1 MALWGNNDAVTSAG
15 IVTLAYTDNDF
26 GGTALTVNGTRSEGG
41 GAGCFWGLSGFAK
54 TGDVIRLGLRN
65 GVDGAVYF
73 GDAAIVGIASTTQLT
88 IGSTSG
94 LSGAAIANT
103 SYYISELPSYTTL
116 NHQWSNNRDG
126 DMEYAF
132 YQGNTISDASTL
144 SGAAG
149 TVRAS
154 GVGTATISLAT
165 NITGLQLSTSDT
177 FVNDG
182 NNIAIVG
189 VGSGTALTDT
199 IGIALTDQLP
209 VVAPAGIQLGDT
221 ITDYLN
227 SDAVRT
233 IIGIAA
239 TEITLDSQ
247 IGSTEYTSGAKVLF
261 NSDFIVSLAS
271 TITADIAA
279 GTAVTFNRAVGGYDS
294 QVYGI
299 AVEDMMDVNSPYR
312 TYGTGWVGVTT
323 YMDTGGNLRVK
334 SEILVAIGNSGSTA
348 GITTGADSI
357 LYPTDA

>member
-15 IVTLAYTDNDF
+15 IVTLAYTSNDF
-26 GGTALTVNGTRSEGG
+26 GGTALTVNG
-41 GAGCFWGLSGFAK
+41 SGTAFMAVGSAQ
-54 TGDVIRLGLRN
+54 TGDVIRFGLRN

-73 GDAAIVGIASTTQLT
+73 GDAVISGIASATQLT

-94 LSGAAIANT
+94 LSGAAIAGT
-103 SYYISELPSYTTL
+103 SFYISQLPSYTTL
-116 NHQWSNNRDG
+116 SPQWSNNRDG

-199 IGIALTDQLP
+199 IGIANTDQLP

-233 IIGIAA
+233 ITGIAA

>member
-15 IVTLAYTDNDF
+15 IVTLAYTSNDF
-26 GGTALTVNGTRSEGG
+26 GGTALTVNG
-41 GAGCFWGLSGFAK
+41 SGTAFMAVGSAQ
-54 TGDVIRLGLRN
+54 TGDVIRFGLRN

-73 GDAAIVGIASTTQLT
+73 GDAVISGIASATQLT

-94 LSGAAIANT
+94 LSGAAIAGT
-103 SYYISELPSYTTL
+103 SFYISQLPSYTTL
-116 NHQWSNNRDG
+116 SPQWSNNRDG

-199 IGIALTDQLP
+199 IGIANTDQLP

>member
-15 IVTLAYTDNDF
+15 IVTLAYTSNDF
-26 GGTALTVNGTRSEGG
+26 GGTALTVNG
-41 GAGCFWGLSGFAK
+41 SGTAFMAVGSAQ
-54 TGDVIRLGLRN
+54 TGDVIRFGLRN

-73 GDAAIVGIASTTQLT
+73 GDAVISGIASATQLT

-94 LSGAAIANT
+94 LSGAAIAGT
-103 SYYISELPSYTTL
+103 SFYISQLPSYTTL
-116 NHQWSNNRDG
+116 SPQWSNNRDG

-199 IGIALTDQLP
+199 IGIANTDQLP
-209 VVAPAGIQLGDT
+209 VVAPAGVNLGDT

-233 IIGIAA
+233 ITGIAA

-279 GTAVTFNRAVGGYDS
+279 GTAVTFNRLAGGYDS

>member
-15 IVTLAYTDNDF
+15 IVTLAYTSNDF
-26 GGTALTVNGTRSEGG
+26 GGTALTVNG
-41 GAGCFWGLSGFAK
+41 SGTDFMAVGSAQ
-54 TGDVIRLGLRN
+54 TGDVIRFGLRN

-73 GDAAIVGIASTTQLT
+73 GDAVISGIASATQLT

-94 LSGAAIANT
+94 LSGAAIAGT
-103 SYYISELPSYTTL
+103 SFYISQLPTYTTL
-116 NHQWSNNRDG
+116 SPQWSNNRDG

>member
-15 IVTLAYTDNDF
+15 IVTLAYTSNDF
-26 GGTALTVNGTRSEGG
+26 GGTALTVNG
-41 GAGCFWGLSGFAK
+41 SGTAFMAVGSAQ
-54 TGDVIRLGLRN
+54 TGDVIRFGLRN

-73 GDAAIVGIASTTQLT
+73 GDAVISGIASATQLT

-94 LSGAAIANT
+94 LSGAAIADT
-103 SYYISELPSYTTL
+103 SFYISQLPSYTTL
-116 NHQWSNNRDG
+116 SPQWSNNRDS
-126 DMEYAF
+126 DKEYTF

-247 IGSTEYTSGAKVLF
+247 IGSTPYPADSKVLF

>member
-15 IVTLAYTDNDF
+15 IVTLAYTSNDF
-26 GGTALTVNGTRSEGG
+26 GGTALTVNG
-41 GAGCFWGLSGFAK
+41 SGTAFMAVGSAQ
-54 TGDVIRLGLRN
+54 TGDVIRFGLRN

-73 GDAAIVGIASTTQLT
+73 GDAVISGIASATQLT

-94 LSGAAIANT
+94 LSGAAIAGT
-103 SYYISELPSYTTL
+103 SFYISQLPSYTTL
-116 NHQWSNNRDG
+116 SPQWSNNRDG

-154 GVGTATISLAT
+154 GVGTAFVSLAT
-165 NITGLQLSTSDT
+165 NIEGMQLSTSDT

-182 NNIAIVG
+182 NKIAIVG

-233 IIGIAA
+233 ITGIAA

-247 IGSTEYTSGAKVLF
+247 IGSTPYPADSKVLF
-261 NSDFIVSLAS
+261 NSDFVVSLAS

-279 GTAVTFNRAVGGYDS
+279 GTAVTFNRAAGGYDS

-312 TYGTGWVGVTT
+312 T
-323 YMDTGGNLRVK
+323 
-334 SEILVAIGNSGSTA
+334 
-348 GITTGADSI
+348 
-357 LYPTDA
+357 

>member
-126 DMEYAF
+126 DMEYIF
-132 YQGNTISDASTL
+132 YQGATIASSAGD
-144 SGAAG
+144 SGATGA
-149 TVRAS
+149 VLAS
-154 GVGTATISLAT
+154 GVGTAFISLDA
-165 NITGLQLSTSDT
+165 NISDLQLSTSDT

-182 NNIAIVG
+182 NDILITG
-189 VGSGTALTDT
+189 VGSCTVLTDT
-199 IGIALTDQLP
+199 IGIANTDQLP
-209 VVAPAGIQLGDT
+209 VVAPAGINLGDT

-227 SDAVRT
+227 SDAVLT
-233 IIGIAA
+233 ITGIAA
-239 TEITLDSQ
+239 TEITLDGN
-247 IGSTEYTSGAKVLF
+247 IGSTEYASGAKVLF
-261 NSDFIVSLAS
+261 NSDFVVSLAS

-279 GTAVTFNRAVGGYDS
+279 GTAVTFNRAAGGYDS

-312 TYGTGWVGVTT
+312 TNGTGWVGVTT
-323 YMDTGGNLRVK
+323 YMDTNGNLRVK

>member
-15 IVTLAYTDNDF
+15 IVTLAYTSNDF
-26 GGTALTVNGTRSEGG
+26 GGTALTVNG
-41 GAGCFWGLSGFAK
+41 SGTDFMAVGSAQ
-54 TGDVIRLGLRN
+54 TGDVIRFGLRN

-73 GDAAIVGIASTTQLT
+73 GDAVISGIASAKQLT

-94 LSGAAIANT
+94 LSGAAIAGT
-103 SYYISELPSYTTL
+103 SFYISQLPTYTTL
-116 NHQWSNNRDG
+116 SPQWSNNRDG

-233 IIGIAA
+233 ITGIAA

-247 IGSTEYTSGAKVLF
+247 IGSTPYPADSKVLF

-348 GITTGADSI
+348 AITTGSDSI
-357 LYPTDA
+357 LSPTDA

>member
-15 IVTLAYTDNDF
+15 IVTLAYTSNDF
-26 GGTALTVNGTRSEGG
+26 GGTALTVNG
-41 GAGCFWGLSGFAK
+41 SGTAFMAVGSAQ
-54 TGDVIRLGLRN
+54 TGDVIRFGLRN

-73 GDAAIVGIASTTQLT
+73 GDAVISGIASATQLT

-94 LSGAAIANT
+94 LSGAAIAGT
-103 SYYISELPSYTTL
+103 SFYISQLPSYTTL
-116 NHQWSNNRDG
+116 SPQWSNNRDG

-199 IGIALTDQLP
+199 IGIANTDQLP

-239 TEITLDSQ
+239 T
-247 IGSTEYTSGAKVLF
+247 
-261 NSDFIVSLAS
+261 
-271 TITADIAA
+271 
-279 GTAVTFNRAVGGYDS
+279 
-294 QVYGI
+294 
-299 AVEDMMDVNSPYR
+299 
-312 TYGTGWVGVTT
+312 
-323 YMDTGGNLRVK
+323 
-334 SEILVAIGNSGSTA
+334 
-348 GITTGADSI
+348 
-357 LYPTDA
+357 

>member
-15 IVTLAYTDNDF
+15 IVTLAYTSNDF
-26 GGTALTVNGTRSEGG
+26 GGTALTVNG
-41 GAGCFWGLSGFAK
+41 SGTAFMAVGSAQ
-54 TGDVIRLGLRN
+54 TGDVIRFGLRN

-73 GDAAIVGIASTTQLT
+73 GDAVISGIASATQLT

-94 LSGAAIANT
+94 LSGAAIAGT
-103 SYYISELPSYTTL
+103 SFYISQLPTYTTL
-116 NHQWSNNRDG
+116 SPQWSNNRDG

-199 IGIALTDQLP
+199 IGIANTDQLP

>member
-15 IVTLAYTDNDF
+15 IVTLAYTSNDF
-26 GGTALTVNGTRSEGG
+26 GGTALTVNGNGTAFNAVGS
-41 GAGCFWGLSGFAK
+41 AQ
-54 TGDVIRLGLRN
+54 TGDVIRFGLRN

-73 GDAAIVGIASTTQLT
+73 GDAVISGITSATQLT

-94 LSGAAIANT
+94 LSGAAIAGT
-103 SYYISELPSYTTL
+103 SFYISQLPSYTTL
-116 NHQWSNNRDG
+116 SPQWSNNRDG
-126 DMEYAF
+126 DKEYTF
-132 YQGNTISDASTL
+132 YQGATIASSAGD
-144 SGAAG
+144 SGATG
-149 TVRAS
+149 DVRAS
-154 GVGTATISLAT
+154 GVGTAFISLDA
-165 NITGLQLSTSDT
+165 NIADLQLSTSDT

-182 NNIAIVG
+182 NNILITG
-189 VGSGTALTDT
+189 VGSCTVLTDT

-209 VVAPAGIQLGDT
+209 VVAPAGINLGDT
-221 ITDYLN
+221 VIDYLN
-227 SDAVRT
+227 SDAIKT
-233 IIGIAA
+233 ITGIAA
-239 TEITLDSQ
+239 TEVTLDGQ
-247 IGSTEYTSGAKVLF
+247 IGSNQYAAGTKILF
-261 NSDFIVSLAS
+261 KSNFVVSLAS

-279 GTAVTFNRAVGGYDS
+279 GTAVTFNRLAGGYDS

-312 TYGTGWVGVTT
+312 TNGTGWVGVTT

>member
-15 IVTLAYTDNDF
+15 IVTLAYTSNDF
-26 GGTALTVNGTRSEGG
+26 GGTALTVNG
-41 GAGCFWGLSGFAK
+41 SGTAFMAVGSAQ
-54 TGDVIRLGLRN
+54 TGDVIRFGLRN

-73 GDAAIVGIASTTQLT
+73 GDAVISGIASATQLT

-94 LSGAAIANT
+94 LSGAAIAGT
-103 SYYISELPSYTTL
+103 SFYISQLPSYTTL
-116 NHQWSNNRDG
+116 SPQWSNNRDG

-279 GTAVTFNRAVGGYDS
+279 GTAVTFNRAAGGYDS

>member
-15 IVTLAYTDNDF
+15 IVTLAYTSNDF
-26 GGTALTVNGTRSEGG
+26 GGTALTVNG
-41 GAGCFWGLSGFAK
+41 SGTDFMAVGSAQ
-54 TGDVIRLGLRN
+54 TGDVIRFGLRN

-73 GDAAIVGIASTTQLT
+73 GDAVITGVTSDRVLS
-88 IGSTSG
+88 IGSTAG
-94 LSGAAIANT
+94 LSGAAIAGT
-103 SYYISELPSYTTL
+103 SFYISQLPTYTTL
-116 NHQWSNNRDG
+116 SPQWSNNRDG

-199 IGIALTDQLP
+199 IGIANTDQLP

-247 IGSTEYTSGAKVLF
+247 IGSTPYPADSKVLF

-312 TYGTGWVGVTT
+312 TNGTGWVGVTT

>member
-15 IVTLAYTDNDF
+15 IVTLAYTSNDF
-26 GGTALTVNGTRSEGG
+26 GGTALTVNG
-41 GAGCFWGLSGFAK
+41 SGTAFMAVGSAQ
-54 TGDVIRLGLRN
+54 TGDVIRFGLRN

-73 GDAAIVGIASTTQLT
+73 GDAVISGIASATQLT

-94 LSGAAIANT
+94 LSGAAIAGT
-103 SYYISELPSYTTL
+103 SFYISQLPSYTTL
-116 NHQWSNNRDG
+116 SPQWSNNRDG

-299 AVEDMMDVNSPYR
+299 AVEDMMDVNSPSR